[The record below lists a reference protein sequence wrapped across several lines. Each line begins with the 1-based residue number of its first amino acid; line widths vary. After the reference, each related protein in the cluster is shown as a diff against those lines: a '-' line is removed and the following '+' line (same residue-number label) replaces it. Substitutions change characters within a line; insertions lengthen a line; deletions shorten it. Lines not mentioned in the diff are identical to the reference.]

1 LQMGVPPNM
10 SSFGFLIKASCKTGE
25 FGIAREVFD
34 IALSTCGHKVYL
46 YSMMFNELLAGGEIL
61 EAKALLEASLDRCF
75 DIGSFLYKD
84 LINRLCKEED
94 LEGAT
99 DILKKMVHKRYGFDP
114 ASFMP
119 VIDGLGKKGI
129 KHEADELA
137 ERMLEMASHSNVT
150 NKVYRS
156 RRELYC
162 EKPGKYG
169 RNDWQAILHRDDIS
183 AIALKTLKRVQKG
196 WGQGSTLSLQPQK
209 NDYLDIWDG
218 TS

>member
-1 LQMGVPPNM
+1 MERG
-10 SSFGFLIKASCKTGE
+10 
-25 FGIAREVFD
+25 
-34 IALSTCGHKVYL
+34 
-46 YSMMFNELLAGGEIL
+46 
-61 EAKALLEASLDRCF
+61 
-75 DIGSFLYKD
+75 
-84 LINRLCKEED
+84 

-156 RRELYC
+156 RRELYH

-169 RNDWQAILHRDDIS
+169 RNDWQAILHRYGYGKTFSSLFSFFPVTLLLIS
-183 AIALKTLKRVQKG
+183 PDSIRV
-196 WGQGSTLSLQPQK
+196 
-209 NDYLDIWDG
+209 
-218 TS
+218 